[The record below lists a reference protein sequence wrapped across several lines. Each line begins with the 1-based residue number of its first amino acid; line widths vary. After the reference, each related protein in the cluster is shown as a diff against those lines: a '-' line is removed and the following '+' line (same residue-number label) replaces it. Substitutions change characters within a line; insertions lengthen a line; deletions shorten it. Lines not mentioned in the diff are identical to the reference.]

1 MQPEKQM
8 QPEEQKKEV
17 VNAAR
22 ARVQQL
28 SAHGEIELELAQEF
42 IRESAYWDHPT
53 GSLVRAP
60 KRAERIYKDKNNY
73 WVVDFGSNSF
83 LAGPAIYRCQEALL
97 EFLEEAERGDVMPRP
112 LLREKLELIVR
123 GAVANHEGEEYRGG
137 YPVDN
142 NCMMFG
148 NQAINIS
155 DFVDLIFSKGGI
167 DDHLFGLDR
176 DNDEIRH

>member
-17 VNAAR
+17 INATR

-28 SAHGEIELELAQEF
+28 STYGVIELELAQEF
-42 IRESAYWDHPT
+42 IRESAYWDHPS
-53 GSLVRAP
+53 GSLVRTP
-60 KRAERIYKDKNNY
+60 KRAERIYKYQNNY
-73 WVVDFGSNSF
+73 WAVDYGSNSF
-83 LAGPAIYRCQEALL
+83 LVAPAIYRCQQALL
-97 EFLEEAERGDVMPRP
+97 KFLEEAERGDVMPRP
-112 LLREKLELIVR
+112 QLREKLELIVR
-123 GAVANHEGEEYRGG
+123 GAVANHEGDEYRC

-142 NCMMFG
+142 NSMMFG

-155 DFVDLIFSKGGI
+155 DFVDLILSKGGI
-167 DDHLFGLDR
+167 DDHLFGSDR